1 MKAEV
6 SDMLERKVKKEI
18 LTWMQLSKTALLVSG
33 ARQVGKTWLIRQCL
47 QEQGVDYL
55 EVNLIQEPELIPVL
69 STCKSVEDLVINLS
83 AVKDH
88 TFKRG
93 ETVLFLDEVQEM
105 KEILTQIKFWVDDG
119 SFRYILSGSL
129 LGVELRSL
137 RSAPVGYLT
146 EIKMYPMDFEVFL
159 SASGVTPDTLD
170 YLRRCFRDL
179 TPVSEIVHSKMMQH
193 YQRYLVVGGMPA
205 AVQEYVDS
213 GNISQVTI
221 IQRSIIEQY
230 KLDFTK
236 YEEREK
242 KLMPIAVY
250 EQIPSQL
257 MKQNR
262 RFHYSDITKG
272 LRFERVEDSFLWLTS
287 AGVTIPVYNA
297 TEPRAALNQNTKS
310 SLLKLYSSD
319 IGLLTCQY
327 GNSIRAKIL
336 IGDTSINLGGVYKN
350 AIAQELNTH
359 GFPMFFYNSHK
370 NGELDFLIEM
380 EFSVVPIEVKSGKD
394 YYVHSAISKTVS
406 NPEYAVQKAFVF
418 ANCNVSKEGKIV
430 YLPIYLSS
438 FVRDDTELPIL
449 QPIK

>member
-1 MKAEV
+1 
-6 SDMLERKVKKEI
+6 MLERKAKKEI

-137 RSAPVGYLT
+137 CSAPVGYLT
-146 EIKMYPMDFEVFL
+146 EIKMYPMDFEEFL
-159 SASGVTPDTLD
+159 SASGVTSDTLD

-242 KLMPIAVY
+242 KLMLIAAY

-297 TEPRAALNQNTKS
+297 TEPRAALNQK
-310 SLLKLYSSD
+310 
-319 IGLLTCQY
+319 
-327 GNSIRAKIL
+327 
-336 IGDTSINLGGVYKN
+336 YKEQPVE
-350 AIAQELNTH
+350 AL
-359 GFPMFFYNSHK
+359 
-370 NGELDFLIEM
+370 FL
-380 EFSVVPIEVKSGKD
+380 
-394 YYVHSAISKTVS
+394 
-406 NPEYAVQKAFVF
+406 
-418 ANCNVSKEGKIV
+418 
-430 YLPIYLSS
+430 
-438 FVRDDTELPIL
+438 
-449 QPIK
+449 

>member
-6 SDMLERKVKKEI
+6 SDMLERKARKEI

-47 QEQGVDYL
+47 QEEGVDYL

-69 STCKSVEDLVINLS
+69 SACKSAEDLVINLS

-146 EIKMYPMDFEVFL
+146 EIKMYPMDFEEFL

-170 YLRRCFRDL
+170 YLRRCFQDL

-242 KLMPIAVY
+242 KLMLIAVY

-262 RFHYSDITKG
+262 RFHYSVIKKG
-272 LRFERVEDSFLWLTS
+272 LRFERVKDSFLWLTS

-297 TEPRAALNQNTKS
+297 TEPRVALNQNAKS

-319 IGLLTCQY
+319 VGLLTCQY
-327 GNSIRAKIL
+327 GNAVRAKIL
-336 IGDTSINLGGVYKN
+336 IGDTSINLGGVYEN
-350 AIAQELNTH
+350 AVAQELSTH

-406 NPEYAVQKAFVF
+406 NPEYAV
-418 ANCNVSKEGKIV
+418 
-430 YLPIYLSS
+430 
-438 FVRDDTELPIL
+438 
-449 QPIK
+449 